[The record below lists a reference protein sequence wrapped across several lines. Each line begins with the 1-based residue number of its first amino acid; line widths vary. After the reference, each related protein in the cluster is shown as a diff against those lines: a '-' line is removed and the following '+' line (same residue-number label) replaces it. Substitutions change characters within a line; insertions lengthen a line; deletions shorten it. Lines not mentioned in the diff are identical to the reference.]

1 MNFAQLFEKSNSS
14 LNQLQGNVLQCSIS
28 QIRGDIVIIDTGL
41 AGSSICFQ
49 TELKPVSSLA
59 KFEKKV
65 SKKANDN
72 LVSLKSKVNLIKRSC
87 LIGIEDVE
95 SGNGEPSLVFPKSL
109 QKICRRKLVWTELT
123 KIWRGAQNNRIKGFI
138 LNSVNGGHA
147 IALGGHIAFLP
158 KSLRIERK
166 VYQGEWR
173 MFSILS
179 MNPKIGNI
187 VVKELLNKHERLS
200 KNEI

>member
-14 LNQLQGNVLQCSIS
+14 LNQLQGNVLQCSIA
-28 QIRGDIVIIDTGL
+28 QIPGSEGIILDTGL
-41 AGSSICFQ
+41 AGSSVCFQ

-59 KFEKKV
+59 KFDKKV
-65 SKKANDN
+65 SKKTNDN
-72 LVSLKSKVNLIKRSC
+72 LIKKSC
-87 LIGIEDVE
+87 LIGIEEVE

-123 KIWRGAQNNRIKGFI
+123 QIWRGAQNNRIKGFI

-147 IALGGHIAFLP
+147 VALGGHIAFLP

-187 VVKELLNKHERLS
+187 VVKELWNKHKGSEGYFR
-200 KNEI
+200 K